1 MTDLMAR
8 TLNRLGQQLR
18 GRLSMPGDERY
29 AAATE
34 IWPKPVGRMPRAVV
48 HCRTPEDVQ
57 LAVRA
62 ARDCDL
68 PLSVRGGG
76 HDWAGRA
83 LCEGIVVDLSG
94 MNVVSVGAD
103 NRLAKISGGARA
115 LDVATVADP
124 LGLAAVTGSVGAV
137 GMAGFA

>member
-1 MTDLMAR
+1 MTDLTAR
-8 TLNRLGQQLR
+8 TLSRLGQQLR

-29 AAATE
+29 AAATT
-34 IWPKPVGRMPRAVV
+34 IWAKPIGRAPHAVV

-83 LCEGIVVDLSG
+83 LCPGIVIDLSP
-94 MNVVSVGAD
+94 MNGVVVD
-103 NRLAKISGGARA
+103 
-115 LDVATVADP
+115 AT
-124 LGLAAVTGSVGAV
+124 
-137 GMAGFA
+137 